1 MKDEKTFLDTN
12 ILVYAHDKT
21 SGRKHKISRGIVMDL
36 WNTGSGILSV
46 QVLQELYIILTK
58 KIPVLVK
65 PAIAKEIISSLL
77 SNSRL
82 KCSPAVG
89 GNRDTAKIQVFFLGF
104 TDYRC
109 RNTRGRNNT
118 FFRGYE
124 RRRYHQERYHKESLP
139 MMLSLFSK

>member
-65 PAIAKEIISSLL
+65 PAIAKEIISSLSKWELVINDADSIL
-77 SNSRL
+77 SAIEIQQKYRYSFWDSLIIDAAIR
-82 KCSPAVG
+82 G
-89 GNRDTAKIQVFFLGF
+89 GATI
-104 TDYRC
+104 
-109 RNTRGRNNT
+109 
-118 FFRGYE
+118 
-124 RRRYHQERYHKESLP
+124 
-139 MMLSLFSK
+139 LFSEDMKDGDIIKNVTIRNPFL